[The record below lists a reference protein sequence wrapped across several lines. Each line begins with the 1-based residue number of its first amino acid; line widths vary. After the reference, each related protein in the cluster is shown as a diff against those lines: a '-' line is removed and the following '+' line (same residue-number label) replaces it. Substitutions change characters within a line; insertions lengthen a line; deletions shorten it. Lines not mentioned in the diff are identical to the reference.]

1 MDNLNMLLEGA
12 NPWKSQQAESARVAA
27 KWQKSGLLKG
37 FGSDIERNN
46 MAVILENQAKQL
58 VVETNTSSGQNSML
72 GGTGENWA
80 AIALPLVRRVFAE
93 IVAKDFVSVQ
103 PMAMPS
109 GLVFYLD
116 FQYGN
121 TKSPFTEGK
130 SLYGSLADVQATDTD
145 ITNVEPTGGLYGAG
159 RFGYSINSFSSSV
172 LTGGT
177 DYATASYAVAAS
189 DSLAPIVGFDSRFY
203 GPGAATLYTM
213 SFSDAQI
220 ATAAAN
226 PDLMAVTSWT
236 VSGSGITAANI
247 LQKFTTYVSGA
258 VGNNALTFV
267 LNAQPNVTT
276 KTATLFYN
284 KQTTPALRG
293 DFEAD
298 RTNFSV
304 PNAANTTQIDI
315 PTINIQM
322 KSEAIVAKTR
332 KLKAQWTPEMAQD
345 LNAYQ
350 NIDAEAELTGLLSQ
364 YIAMEIDLE
373 ILGMLTEEAATTGYW
388 SAVNNN
394 VWNGSGFTQTAPTTG
409 GFFNTQG
416 GWFQTLGTV
425 VQGVSNKILQ
435 KTLRGQANFMV
446 ISPQVATIMQSIPG
460 YASDAGSELDKVFN
474 FGSQKIG
481 TLNSRFKVY
490 VNPYFSNNVILMG
503 YKGAQFLESGAVY
516 APYVPLLM
524 TPLVYDPNTFVPRK
538 GIMTRYAKKML
549 RPEFYGKIF
558 VHGLS
563 NLGVN

>member
-1 MDNLNMLLEGA
+1 MENNLNTLLEGA
-12 NPWKSQQAESARVAA
+12 NPWKSQQAEASRVAN
-27 KWQKSGLLKG
+27 KWQKSGLLEG
-37 FGSDIERNN
+37 INNEIEKNN

-72 GGTGENWA
+72 GGSGENWA
-80 AIALPLVRRVFAE
+80 GIALPLVRRVFAE

-121 TKSPFTEGK
+121 TRNPFTEGK
-130 SLYGSLADVQATDTD
+130 SLYGSLADVQATDAD
-145 ITNVEPTGGLYGAG
+145 ITNIDPTGGLYGAG
-159 RFGYSINSFSSSV
+159 RFGYSINQFTAS
-172 LTGGT
+172 LIGT
-177 DYATASYAVAAS
+177 DFTTASYATADSAS
-189 DSLAPIVGFDSRFY
+189 LTPIVQYDSRFI
-203 GPGAATLYTM
+203 GTATTLYTM
-213 SFSDAQI
+213 SFTDTQL
-220 ATAAAN
+220 AAITTLNN
-226 PDLMAVTSWT
+226 PDYTAVNSWI
-236 VSGSGITAANI
+236 VSGSGITAANV
-247 LQKFTTYVSGA
+247 LQQFTTYTSGS
-258 VGNNALTFV
+258 VPSLTFV
-267 LNAQPNVTT
+267 LNAKPQTGGT
-276 KTATLFYN
+276 TATLFFN

-304 PNAANTTQIDI
+304 PNAASLTQIDI
-315 PTINIQM
+315 PTVNIQM

-332 KLKAQWTPEMAQD
+332 KLKAQWTPELAQD

-373 ILGMLTEEAATTGYW
+373 ILGMLTEEAATQGYW
-388 SAVNNN
+388 SATNNN
-394 VWNGSGFTQTAPTTG
+394 VWNGTSFTQTAATTG

-416 GWFQTLGTV
+416 GWFATLGTV
-425 VQGVSNKILQ
+425 VQSVSNKILQ

-446 ISPQVATIMQSIPG
+446 ISPQIATILQSIPG
-460 YASDAGSELDKVFN
+460 YASDAGAELDKVFN

-524 TPLVYDPNTFVPRK
+524 TPLVYDANTFVPRK

-558 VHGLS
+558 VNGLS